1 MIGIYMS
8 GTGNTKHCVGKLL
21 SVIDPKAE
29 MIPIVSEESADKIR
43 QSDMVLLAFPTQFSN
58 VPFMVKDFIRRNSE
72 IWKDKKIFCM
82 TTMGAFSGDG
92 AGCAARLL
100 RKYGAKI
107 IGGLHVRMPDAVCDN
122 KMLKKSLEENKRIVR
137 EADKKIE
144 AVGRKI
150 VNEGIYP
157 QDGLSFMAHL
167 AGLFGQRLWFYG
179 KTAHYSDK
187 LKISEDCVG
196 CGICANNC
204 PMGNLKIVDGKAVA
218 DNKCAMCYRCISH
231 CPKQAI
237 TLLGKEVVEQ
247 CRYDR
252 YC

>member
-1 MIGIYMS
+1 MVAIYMS
-8 GTGNTKHCVGKLL
+8 GTGNTNHCVGKLL
-21 SVIDPKAE
+21 SVIDSEAE
-29 MIPIVSEESADKIR
+29 MIPIESEESADKIR
-43 QSDMVLLAFPTQFSN
+43 LNDTVLLAYPTQFSN
-58 VPFMVKDFIRRNSE
+58 VPFMVKDFIRRNPE
-72 IWKDKKIFCM
+72 LWKEKKVFCM

-100 RKYGAKI
+100 KKYGAKI
-107 IGGLHVRMPDAVCDN
+107 IGGLHVRMPDAVSDN
-122 KMLKKSLEENKRIVR
+122 KMLKKSLDENKQIVR
-137 EADKKIE
+137 EADMKIE
-144 AVGRKI
+144 AVGKKI
-150 VNEGIYP
+150 IDEGEYP

-204 PMGNLKIVDGKAVA
+204 PMDNLKIVDGKAVPG
-218 DNKCAMCYRCISH
+218 NKCAMCYRCISH

-237 TLLGKEVVEQ
+237 TLLGKEVIEQ